1 MARSM
6 TASEILTPELE
17 QVDARNG
24 EIQTHCDI
32 CGDYYKGDSY
42 AARRDYRVLACK
54 RCNLIWSSPLQYP
67 ATKTADDTYWAEDT
81 YLANAEEQKQRFRE
95 QVRLFLKKSGI
106 FDASGIRILEVGAGL
121 GFFLDVCEEFG
132 FAAEGCDIS
141 EKAIAYANRE
151 RNRVRL
157 GTLDGFY
164 KNNSFDALFAFNLI
178 EHLPHPKE
186 FLVEARRAL
195 KPGGIL
201 VLETPIQES
210 LFHRVARGGYLLSKG
225 RLNFLGI
232 DPGGH
237 IYKFSKK
244 TFRRICD
251 DMGFESLY
259 QKNISSPF
267 GEIWGKSTNA
277 SFDNRHIY
285 RSVLP
290 LFFSVAKLTGQG
302 NRAFLLL
309 RKR

>member
-1 MARSM
+1 M
-6 TASEILTPELE
+6 TATEVLGRELD
-17 QVDARNG
+17 QSGVRNG
-24 EIQTHCDI
+24 EIQSHCDI
-32 CGDYYKGDSY
+32 CGDYYKGNLY
-42 AARRDYRVLACK
+42 AARRDYQVLACN
-54 RCNLIWSSPLQYP
+54 RCKLIWASPLQYP
-67 ATKTADDTYWAEDT
+67 ATETTGDTYWAEET
-81 YLANAEEQKQRFRE
+81 YLSNAEEQKQRFRE
-95 QVRLFLKKSGI
+95 QVKLFLKKSGI

-141 EKAIAYANRE
+141 EKAIAYANRQ

-157 GTLDGFY
+157 GTLDSFY
-164 KNNSFDALFAFNLI
+164 NNNSFDVVFAFNLI

-186 FLVEARRAL
+186 FLAEARRVL

-210 LFHRVARGGYLLSKG
+210 LFHLVARGGYLFSKG

-244 TFRRICD
+244 TFSRICD
-251 DMGFESLY
+251 DMGFENLY
-259 QKNISSPF
+259 QKNIGSPF
-267 GEIWGKSTNA
+267 GEIWGESSNA
-277 SFDNRHIY
+277 SFDNRLIY
-285 RSVLP
+285 RLALP

-302 NRAFLLL
+302 NRLFLLL